1 MGHEWIIDVLADLK
15 SFAKQNDLP
24 LLAVQL
30 EDTALVASAEIATVV
45 GNTSPITRGDS
56 AGTRKILTSSGAGR
70 RA

>member
-24 LLAVQL
+24 LLAAQL
-30 EDTALVASAEIATVV
+30 DDTALVASAEIATVV
-45 GNTSPITRGDS
+45 EKSSPLTRGDCV
-56 AGTRKILTSSGAGR
+56 GTRPILTNTGAGR

>member
-24 LLAVQL
+24 VLAVQL
-30 EDTALVASAEIATVV
+30 EETSLVASAEIGTMV
-45 GNTSPITRGDS
+45 GKSSPVMRGDY
-56 AGTRKILTSSGAGR
+56 AGTRPIFESSGSSR